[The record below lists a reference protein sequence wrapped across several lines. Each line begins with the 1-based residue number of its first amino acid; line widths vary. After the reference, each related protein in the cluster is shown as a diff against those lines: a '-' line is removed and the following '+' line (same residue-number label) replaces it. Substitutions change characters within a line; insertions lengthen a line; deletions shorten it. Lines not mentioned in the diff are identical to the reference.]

1 MTIRL
6 IKCSLVHLSS
16 QFTHIFA
23 INEDYLAFIAP
34 KKSVSFF
41 LLFSVGIV
49 LTAQCGVKLKYPIYL

>member
-1 MTIRL
+1 MMIRL
-6 IKCSLVHLSS
+6 IKCSPVHLSP
-16 QFTHIFA
+16 QFKHVFA

-49 LTAQCGVKLKYPIYL
+49 LIAQCGVKLKYPV